1 MINELMIDIETTGQK
16 PGCKVLSI
24 GAFGFDNKGTQ
35 TEFYRKFS
43 IAAQNG
49 AGLTDDAST
58 MEWWNK
64 QGKEAREEAFSGTAE
79 PKEGIEDF
87 KLWFLKNFSS
97 GKNDALRVWC
107 CGVDFDFPILKHF
120 FEVYGF
126 SFPWNFW
133 NQYDYRTVKKLFGI
147 SKKDEN
153 NSGKHNALEDA
164 KAQMRGL
171 RCFYNRNLRI
181 NKSAL
186 SGGNSNG

>member
-49 AGLTDDAST
+49 A
-58 MEWWNK
+58 
-64 QGKEAREEAFSGTAE
+64 
-79 PKEGIEDF
+79 DF

-97 GKNDALRVWC
+97 SQNDALRVWC

-133 NQYDYRTVKKLFGI
+133 NQYDYRTVKNLFGI